1 MKTVENREK
10 IIPRRILFVDFNGVI
25 SYNPFWLSLR
35 KPQHPLHTFSEP
47 IEQTLFGEKRIEGLI
62 NEWMLGKHKSESVHQ
77 ILAERLGVSFDEL
90 FAAFCE
96 DCKTIDISE
105 PILEKVRALRKDWY
119 CILKTDNMDS
129 FHRFTLPSNP
139 QLSAT
144 FDEIHNS
151 YLLRQL
157 KKTNNGETFVSDATR
172 LGVSL
177 TNCVLIDDS
186 ASTCRMFED
195 LGGRV
200 FQPRNEAEAIS
211 ALEELRTNY
220 C

>member
-1 MKTVENREK
+1 MIYRKVRKRVTAK
-10 IIPRRILFVDFNGVI
+10 QILFVDFNGVI
-25 SYNPFWLSLR
+25 SYNPFWLSLKDPR
-35 KPQHPLHTFSEP
+35 HPLHPFFLP
-47 IEQTLFGEKRIEGLI
+47 IEQLFFGENKIEGFV
-62 NEWMLGKHKSESVHQ
+62 NEWMIGKYTSEKVHQ
-77 ILAERLGVSFDEL
+77 LLAERLDAPFGEL
-90 FAAFCE
+90 FAVFCE
-96 DCKTIDISE
+96 DCKVIDISE
-105 PILEKVRALRKDWY
+105 PILEKVRALRKNWY
-119 CILKTDNMDS
+119 FFLKTDNMDC
-129 FHRFTLPSNP
+129 FHRFTLPANP
-139 QLSAT
+139 QLSES

-186 ASTCRMFED
+186 ASTCRMFEG
-195 LGGRV
+195 LGGRA
-200 FQPRNEAEAIS
+200 FQSRNEAEAIS

>member
-1 MKTVENREK
+1 MRIVENQEQ

-25 SYNPFWLSLR
+25 SYNPFWLSL
-35 KPQHPLHTFSEP
+35 KNSQHPLHSFSQP
-47 IEQTLFGEKRIEGLI
+47 IEKLLFGENKIEGLVS
-62 NEWMLGKHKSESVHQ
+62 EWMVGKHRSETIHQ
-77 ILAERLGVSFDEL
+77 ILAERLDAPFGEL
-90 FAAFCE
+90 FAVFCE
-96 DCKTIDISE
+96 DCKVIDISE
-105 PILEKVRALRKDWY
+105 PILEKVRALRKNWY

-129 FHRFTLPSNP
+129 FHRFTLPANP
-139 QLSAT
+139 QLSES

-186 ASTCRMFED
+186 ASTCRMFEG
-195 LGGRV
+195 LGGRA
-200 FQPRNEAEAIS
+200 FQSQNEAEAIS